1 MEDLLMAEGKTTL
14 VIEDGERTYI
24 LPPHPEAHV
33 VQCEETVVCDKPEVA
48 KETLT
53 ALIENAVSVQLQSQV
68 RELRSELREEIHAE
82 VQAEIQN
89 EIRGGLVFNDNG
101 KKLQL
106 D

>member
-1 MEDLLMAEGKTTL
+1 MAEGKTTL
-14 VIEDGERTYI
+14 TFEEGARKYI
-24 LPPHPEAHV
+24 LPPHPEARCAQNGKPV
-33 VQCEETVVCDKPEVA
+33 SCGEPETP

-53 ALIENAVSVQLQSQV
+53 DLIEKAVAVQLQSQV
-68 RELRSELREEIHAE
+68 RVLRSELLEEIHAE

-89 EIRGGLVFNDNG
+89 EIRGGLVLNDNL